1 MLLARNIMIENVI
14 IQKRDSTIQGC
25 IELLFK
31 THVGS
36 IVIIDDEQRCT
47 GLFTERDVIRVVAQK
62 IPLDAPIEKVMTKNI
77 FTVDEDATF
86 EEVKTVLKTHGIR
99 HLPVVNS
106 AKKLVGLISVRQIL
120 DQFLG
125 L

>member
-14 IQKRDSTIQGC
+14 TQKRDTTIQGC

-36 IVIIDDEQRCT
+36 IVIVDDEQRCT

-106 AKKLVGLISVRQIL
+106 AIKLVGLISVRQIL

>member
-1 MLLARNIMIENVI
+1 MLFARNIMIENVI
-14 IQKRDSTIQGC
+14 TQKRDTTIQGC

-36 IVIIDDEQRCT
+36 IVIVDDEQRCT

>member
-14 IQKRDSTIQGC
+14 TQKRDSTIQGC

-36 IVIIDDEQRCT
+36 IVIVDDEQRCT

>member
-14 IQKRDSTIQGC
+14 TQKRDTKIQGC

-36 IVIIDDEQRCT
+36 IVIVDDEQRCT

>member
-1 MLLARNIMIENVI
+1 MLLARNIMIGNVI
-14 IQKRDSTIQGC
+14 TQKRDSTIQGC

-36 IVIIDDEQRCT
+36 IVIVDDEQRCT